1 MEDTERVLP
10 SAVGVSG
17 FGKGGRIG
25 SDPGLHDEII
35 RENTSRFATLTLLAI
50 PVHLLFII
58 IFAFFLKPSS
68 EAEIRWR
75 AGIIA
80 CHSAFLCLMCVFLF
94 LGKGKWIETK
104 PVRIQSFFQ
113 AFFLLALQVGGAAI
127 TIVDQSVTSSITPFM
142 ITCSIAAMV
151 FRITPVHAA
160 GMYFFAFSVFALGL
174 GITQHDTAILLSNRI
189 NGFAITAMGAGLNHI
204 LWWSRVKSIFQH
216 RTIRRQRDELE
227 KKNVRLSFLA
237 SHDPLTELCNRREFD
252 RFLKME
258 MSRIFRYGRRAV
270 VILLDIDFFKAVNDS
285 YGHSTGDAV
294 LVQTADILRRNL
306 RESDIIARWGGEE
319 FIVLLPETE
328 LIHGIVAAEKL
339 RTVVGNNFM
348 VVNGNTIRV
357 TASFGVVALDT
368 QAGMRFDLVYQEAD
382 KALYS
387 AKANGRNRVEV
398 AE

>member
-1 MEDTERVLP
+1 
-10 SAVGVSG
+10 
-17 FGKGGRIG
+17 
-25 SDPGLHDEII
+25 
-35 RENTSRFATLTLLAI
+35 
-50 PVHLLFII
+50 
-58 IFAFFLKPSS
+58 
-68 EAEIRWR
+68 
-75 AGIIA
+75 
-80 CHSAFLCLMCVFLF
+80 
-94 LGKGKWIETK
+94 
-104 PVRIQSFFQ
+104 
-113 AFFLLALQVGGAAI
+113 
-127 TIVDQSVTSSITPFM
+127 
-142 ITCSIAAMV
+142 
-151 FRITPVHAA
+151 
-160 GMYFFAFSVFALGL
+160 
-174 GITQHDTAILLSNRI
+174 
-189 NGFAITAMGAGLNHI
+189 
-204 LWWSRVKSIFQH
+204 
-216 RTIRRQRDELE
+216 
-227 KKNVRLSFLA
+227 
-237 SHDPLTELCNRREFD
+237 
-252 RFLKME
+252 ME
-258 MSRIFRYGRRAV
+258 MSRVFRYGGRAV